1 MRMNFTWQP
10 RIPNFHWKQQ
20 KGKITLPQ
28 TSQRKNVAGQKDLG
42 CKRKAWVEIK
52 KSVWRANIESPLSL
66 LVSSLI
72 WATDACC
79 TRTRERAPKPRGAEG
94 PFSPLPPALE
104 SPLAYLLTRLLFTI
118 SPKSRACSQ
127 GSLHSVMKQLNYQSA
142 LIGATNGNQPHSAR
156 SAHWPKYNF
165 ISNLL
170 EQGCGRKR
178 YLTRQR
184 KNAGMSR
191 VQLNSEKYSIWL
203 SRASRKTI
211 PLRT

>member
-1 MRMNFTWQP
+1 MLRNVLWTWMRMNFTWQP

-66 LVSSLI
+66 RVSSLI

-104 SPLAYLLTRLLFTI
+104 SPLAYL
-118 SPKSRACSQ
+118 
-127 GSLHSVMKQLNYQSA
+127 
-142 LIGATNGNQPHSAR
+142 
-156 SAHWPKYNF
+156 
-165 ISNLL
+165 
-170 EQGCGRKR
+170 
-178 YLTRQR
+178 
-184 KNAGMSR
+184 SR
-191 VQLNSEKYSIWL
+191 VYFSRYPPNRELARRVVSTLWWNSW
-203 SRASRKTI
+203 TI
-211 PLRT
+211 RVL

>member
-1 MRMNFTWQP
+1 MLLAK
-10 RIPNFHWKQQ
+10 RI
-20 KGKITLPQ
+20 LE
-28 TSQRKNVAGQKDLG
+28 
-42 CKRKAWVEIK
+42 RKAWVEIK

-66 LVSSLI
+66 RASSLI

-104 SPLAYLLTRLLFTI
+104 SRLLFTI

-170 EQGCGRKR
+170 EQGCGRQR

-203 SRASRKTI
+203 SRASRETI

>member
-20 KGKITLPQ
+20 KGK
-28 TSQRKNVAGQKDLG
+28 NVAGQKDLG
-42 CKRKAWVEIK
+42 WCKRKAWVEIK

-142 LIGATNGNQPHSAR
+142 LIGATNGNRPHSAR
-156 SAHWPKYNF
+156 SEHWPKYNF

-170 EQGCGRKR
+170 EKGCGTQR
-178 YLTRQR
+178 YPTRQR
-184 KNAGMSR
+184 KKCRNVTSSTKQWKIFYLV
-191 VQLNSEKYSIWL
+191 VQS
-203 SRASRKTI
+203 
-211 PLRT
+211 